1 MGVEIERKFLV
12 AGVGWREDVT
22 GSVRYQQGYLS
33 RSPTAAIRV
42 RTDGERAYLN
52 IKSSTDG
59 VTRLEYEYPIPLPDA
74 AELLARVAL
83 RPLIVKTRHT
93 VDFGGRRWEIDVFE
107 AENAGLVVAEVEL
120 EAADAPLALPPGGGR
135 EVSTDLR
142 YYNSSLSERP
152 YCEWG
157 ASL

>member
-12 AGVGWREDVT
+12 NDPSWREAAT

-33 RSPTAAIRV
+33 RSPTSAIRV

-52 IKSSTDG
+52 IKSTADG
-59 VTRLEYEYPIPLPDA
+59 ITRREFEYPIPLADA
-74 AELLARVAL
+74 QELLAHVAL
-83 RPLIVKTRHT
+83 QPLIVKTRHF
-93 VDFGGRRWEIDVFE
+93 VEFAGRRWEVDVFE

-120 EAADAPLALPPGGGR
+120 EAADANVSLPPWVGP
-135 EVSTDLR
+135 EVSADPR

-152 YCEWG
+152 YREWG
-157 ASL
+157 GSG

>member
-12 AGVGWREDVT
+12 KDASWREAVT
-22 GSVRYQQGYLS
+22 HSVRYQQGYLS
-33 RSPTAAIRV
+33 RSAASAIRV

-52 IKSSTDG
+52 VKSTTDG
-59 VTRLEYEYPIPLPDA
+59 ITRLEFEYPIPLADA
-74 AELLARVAL
+74 EALLARVAL
-83 RPLIVKTRHT
+83 RPVIVKTRHYL
-93 VDFGGRRWEIDVFE
+93 DFAGRRWEIDVFE

-120 EAADAPLALPPGGGR
+120 EAADAPVALPPWAGL
-135 EVSTDLR
+135 EVSSDPR

-157 ASL
+157 EPS

>member
-12 AGVGWREDVT
+12 RDASWREAVT
-22 GSVRYQQGYLS
+22 HSVRYQQGYLS
-33 RSPTAAIRV
+33 RSRASAIRV

-52 IKSSTDG
+52 IKSTTDG
-59 VTRLEYEYPIPLPDA
+59 ITRLEFEYAIPLADA
-74 AELLARVAL
+74 ETLLTRVAL
-83 RPLIVKTRHT
+83 RPVIVKTRHHL
-93 VDFGGRRWEIDVFE
+93 DFAGRRWEIDVFE

-120 EAADAPLALPPGGGR
+120 EAADAPVALPPWAGL
-135 EVSTDLR
+135 EVSSDPR

-157 ASL
+157 ESS

>member
-12 AGVGWREDVT
+12 TDDRWRAAAT

-33 RSPTAAIRV
+33 RSPTSAIRV

-52 IKSSTDG
+52 VKGTTDG
-59 VTRLEYEYPIPLPDA
+59 ITRLEFEYEIPLADA
-74 AELLARVAL
+74 EELLARVAL
-83 RPLIVKTRHT
+83 RPLIVKTRHY
-93 VDFGGRRWEIDVFE
+93 VGFAGRRWEVDVFE

-120 EAADAPLALPPGGGR
+120 ESADAVVSLPPWVGR
-135 EVSTDLR
+135 EVSADPR

-152 YCEWG
+152 YCEWAELG
-157 ASL
+157 

>member
-12 AGVGWREDVT
+12 KDASWRAAVT
-22 GSVRYQQGYLS
+22 HSVRYQQGYLS
-33 RSPTAAIRV
+33 RSPASAIRV

-52 IKSSTDG
+52 IKSTTDG
-59 VTRLEYEYPIPLPDA
+59 ITRLEFEYGIPLADA
-74 AELLARVAL
+74 EALLARVAL
-83 RPLIVKTRHT
+83 RPVIVKTRHYL
-93 VDFGGRRWEIDVFE
+93 DFAGRRWEIDVFE

-120 EAADAPLALPPGGGR
+120 EAADAPVALPPWAGL
-135 EVSTDLR
+135 EVSSDPR

-157 ASL
+157 EPS

>member
-12 AGVGWREDVT
+12 ADDRWRAAAT

-33 RSPTAAIRV
+33 RSPTSAIRV
-42 RTDGERAYLN
+42 RSDGARACLN
-52 IKSSTDG
+52 IKGTTDG
-59 VTRLEYEYPIPLPDA
+59 ITRLEFEYEIPLADA
-74 AELLARVAL
+74 DELLARIAL
-83 RPLIVKTRHT
+83 RPLIVKTRHY
-93 VDFGGRRWEIDVFE
+93 VDVAGRRWEIDVFE

-120 EAADAPLALPPGGGR
+120 ESADAALVLPPWVGR
-135 EVSTDLR
+135 EVSADPR

-157 ASL
+157 GSG